1 MLFTQPK
8 YRKMLGGFLEKLE
21 MDQDSLLTSVAA
33 RYIYL
38 GIFNGPIV
46 GVDCNVE
53 NSYNCL
59 IKKTRK
65 AINYK

>member
-1 MLFTQPK
+1 
-8 YRKMLGGFLEKLE
+8 

-59 IKKTRK
+59 INKIGK
-65 AINYK
+65 I